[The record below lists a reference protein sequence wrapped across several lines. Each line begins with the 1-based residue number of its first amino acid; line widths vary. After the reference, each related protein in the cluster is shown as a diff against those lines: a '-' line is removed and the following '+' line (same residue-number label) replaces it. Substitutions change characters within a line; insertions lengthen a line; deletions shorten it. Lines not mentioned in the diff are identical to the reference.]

1 MTASPSAATVFPKSS
16 SMWRS
21 PGIWMATFIVV
32 YITFNAVRATLNPV
46 HFASAFGIPLA
57 GPEHDAFVLV
67 YAIRALFLGVFGF
80 SLLVT
85 RRFRALALFSLVA
98 VVMPVG
104 DAVLVASRGGAG
116 AIVIRHVV
124 IAVFLFLTWFLIVR
138 WLAKNPAAD
147 EGAARS

>member
-1 MTASPSAATVFPKSS
+1 MTALPLTSTGSTKSS

-32 YITFNAVRATLNPV
+32 YITFNALRATINPV
-46 HFASAFGIPLA
+46 HFAAAYGTPLA

-67 YAIRALFLGVFGF
+67 YAIRALFLGLFGF

-116 AIVIRHVV
+116 AIVVRHVV
-124 IAVFLFLTWFLIVR
+124 IAIFLFLTWLLIER
-138 WLAKNPAAD
+138 WVKRNGQSVSN
-147 EGAARS
+147 E